1 MALPAPGELREHS
14 LGLGEEGSLRTGTTS
29 ASCTRFTF
37 SPGLIPEGSVQRASS
52 SLLPDCTAFGYE
64 TGAMFLHAAG
74 TGGDT
79 YWLQ

>member
-37 SPGLIPEGSVQRASS
+37 SPGLIPEGSV
-52 SLLPDCTAFGYE
+52 
-64 TGAMFLHAAG
+64 
-74 TGGDT
+74 
-79 YWLQ
+79 